1 MSETTAENET
11 VDSLPVTP
19 IVVETQTPKKK
30 KKKKKYTRGLRGI
43 QELMI
48 AANKGHAKLASAVSI
63 AVDDWVERCDKSQ
76 KKERDGI
83 LKDGPM
89 NASRAF
95 SKGFKEAA
103 KAPDR
108 FLDELEDSKLYKKRF
123 KPFKMV

>member
-1 MSETTAENET
+1 MSQTTAENET
-11 VDSLPVTP
+11 VDSQPVTP
-19 IVVETQTPKKK
+19 IVVETTKS
-30 KKKKKYTRGLRGI
+30 KKKKKYSRGLQGI

-48 AANKGHAKLASAVSI
+48 ASNKGHAKIASAINI
-63 AVDDWVERCDKSQ
+63 AVDDWVQRCDKS
-76 KKERDGI
+76 KDKSRDGI

-95 SKGFKEAA
+95 SKGLQEAA

>member
-1 MSETTAENET
+1 MSETIAENET
-11 VDSLPVTP
+11 AANPPMTP
-19 IVVETQTPKKK
+19 IVVEAKKSK
-30 KKKKKYTRGLRGI
+30 KKKKKYTRGLQGI

-48 AANKGHAKLASAVSI
+48 ASNKGHAKIASAINI
-63 AVDDWVERCDKSQ
+63 AMDDWVERCDKSQ
-76 KKERDGI
+76 GKERDGI

-89 NASRAF
+89 NASRAI

-108 FLDELEDSKLYKKRF
+108 FLDQLEDSKLYKKRF

>member
-1 MSETTAENET
+1 MSETTIANET
-11 VDSLPVTP
+11 PVTP
-19 IVVETQTPKKK
+19 IVVETKQSKK
-30 KKKKKYTRGLRGI
+30 KKKKKYTRGLQGL
-43 QELMI
+43 QELMV
-48 AANKGHAKLASAVSI
+48 ASNKGHAKIASAIST
-63 AVDDWVERCDKSQ
+63 AVDDWVERCDKSRE
-76 KKERDGI
+76 KRRDGI

-108 FLDELEDSKLYKKRF
+108 FLDELENSKLYKKRF

>member
-1 MSETTAENET
+1 MSETTAENNAME
-11 VDSLPVTP
+11 SIAATP
-19 IVVETQTPKKK
+19 IVVETKKK
-30 KKKKKYTRGLRGI
+30 KKKKKYTRGLQGI
-43 QELMI
+43 QELMV
-48 AANKGHAKLASAVSI
+48 ASNKAHAKIASAI
-63 AVDDWVERCDKSQ
+63 NTAVDDWVERCDKSQ
-76 KKERDGI
+76 NKGRDGI

-123 KPFKMV
+123 KPFKMI